1 MFFWPICFTEFN
13 LSFTISSTDC
23 CDVWSCVCA
32 TLERPLCA
40 CLVISVCVST
50 AKDGSSVVWLAALRL
65 PLILLKGKA
74 RQKSYDFSPSLTL
87 AVREVIR
94 RLQSHTREHILK
106 NYLIYHKNAQTHAC
120 TLDCSHHESQRNTI
134 NGFFIPQLVCVY
146 VCVHRRERA
155 CEHLRHN
162 ILRDRRG
169 KAPFTSRYDFPYS
182 AARGQEAIKFNVTPA
197 GWATD
202 AFYGGV
208 SLPEFLTSVTA
219 SEEGTLSDS
228 LRQKAPIEL
237 KEQVL

>member
-106 NYLIYHKNAQTHAC
+106 NYLIYHKNAQTHAR
-120 TLDCSHHESQRNTI
+120 THAHWTAATMRVRET
-134 NGFFIPQLVCVY
+134 QLMAFLYLSLCVCV
-146 VCVHRRERA
+146 CAQERESMWTFASQHIKRQTG
-155 CEHLRHN
+155 ESTFHITIWLPVQRST
-162 ILRDRRG
+162 RTRG
-169 KAPFTSRYDFPYS
+169 H
-182 AARGQEAIKFNVTPA
+182 
-197 GWATD
+197 
-202 AFYGGV
+202 
-208 SLPEFLTSVTA
+208 
-219 SEEGTLSDS
+219 
-228 LRQKAPIEL
+228 
-237 KEQVL
+237 

>member
-32 TLERPLCA
+32 TLEGPLCA

-87 AVREVIR
+87 AIREVIR

-106 NYLIYHKNAQTHAC
+106 KLLNLSQECTNARTHAC

-134 NGFFIPQLVCVY
+134 NGFFIPQFVCMC
-146 VCVHRRERA
+146 VCTGERE
-155 CEHLRHN
+155 HVN
-162 ILRDRRG
+162 IC
-169 KAPFTSRYDFPYS
+169 
-182 AARGQEAIKFNVTPA
+182 VT
-197 GWATD
+197 T
-202 AFYGGV
+202 Y
-208 SLPEFLTSVTA
+208 
-219 SEEGTLSDS
+219 
-228 LRQKAPIEL
+228 
-237 KEQVL
+237 